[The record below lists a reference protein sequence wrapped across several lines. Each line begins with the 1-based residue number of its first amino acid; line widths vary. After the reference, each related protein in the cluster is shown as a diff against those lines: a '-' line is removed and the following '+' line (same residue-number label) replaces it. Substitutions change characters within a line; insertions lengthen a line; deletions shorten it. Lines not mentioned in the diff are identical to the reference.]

1 MTIYTRTK
9 NWSGLMVV
17 LMLASMASGSAS
29 PVTLLDEL
37 TETPTET
44 PTPTLTESPTEN
56 PTDTPTDTPTGTVTP
71 TDTPEPTLTN
81 MPTDTATNTP
91 TSTPSA
97 TPTPIT
103 PYLSAP
109 ACVGEHDHSDF
120 HTLWNSVDGCHYDH
134 EHGQYPFTQAV
145 ANAFPGFDLQALI
158 GGVGVGH
165 TNPSS
170 EMENHHKHGGMKWD
184 VTLSHTKG
192 CTGGIGAPTGVNA
205 LVLQYHAFGDYS
217 IEFESRIHSALA
229 LLRQC
234 RTANPTDYGY
244 VFVNQ
249 FQDYGQRITPYQGT
263 ILQYPDTPNP
273 AYPSPN
279 VPYFSVSCLGNVPQC
294 RPSIAYVFQRNA
306 DAFST
311 WFSNGFPNIQ
321 IGSPLFG
328 IELRVRDNYQLL
340 NYSDLTYPFTFAWLC
355 SSDGGLTYAA
365 LAGCRYNNSTTRVH
379 GVRGEIP
386 ASWDNL
392 VSFDSNPTLGR
403 ITAEG
408 FVTRYG
414 TLNVACAEP
423 GIDCHPIK
431 MVNAFTGKYI
441 SQFALVAGKASQAP
455 ENLPERDFCFTS
467 AGVLI
472 GCDSP
477 GAISSGWIRAGN

>member
-1 MTIYTRTK
+1 MPF
-9 NWSGLMVV
+9 
-17 LMLASMASGSAS
+17 SAS
-29 PVTLLDEL
+29 KTTKYILFLLNILLIGIVSSVSTSALSLDEL

-44 PTPTLTESPTEN
+44 PTPSLTDTPTETPSDT
-56 PTDTPTDTPTGTVTP
+56 PTPTPTDTPTETLTPTPTETVTP
-71 TDTPEPTLTN
+71 TSIP
-81 MPTDTATNTP
+81 TNTP
-91 TSTPSA
+91 TATPVAPYPSA
-97 TPTPIT
+97 P
-103 PYLSAP
+103 LCA
-109 ACVGEHDHSDF
+109 GEHNHSEF
-120 HTLWNSVDGCHYDH
+120 HTLWNSADGCHYNH
-134 EHGQYPFTQAV
+134 EHGQYPFTQSV
-145 ANAFPGFDLQALI
+145 ADTFPGFDLFALL
-158 GGVGVGH
+158 GSVEVGH

-170 EMENHHKHGGMKWD
+170 EMENTHKHGGMKWD

-192 CTGGIGAPTGVNA
+192 CTGGIGAPIGVNA
-205 LVLQYHAFGDYS
+205 LVLHYHAFGDYS
-217 IEFESRIHSALA
+217 IEFESRVHSALA

-234 RTANPTDYGY
+234 KTSNPTDYGY

-249 FQDYGQRITPYQGT
+249 FQDYGQRITPYQG
-263 ILQYPDTPNP
+263 IVLPYPDTPNP
-273 AYPSPN
+273 AYPAAN

-294 RPSIAYVFQRNA
+294 RPSIPYVFQKNA

-311 WFSNGFPNIQ
+311 WFSNGFPNQ
-321 IGSPLFG
+321 TIGSPLFG

-340 NYSDLTYPFTFAWLC
+340 DYSDLTYPFTFKWLC

-408 FVTRYG
+408 FVTHYG
-414 TLNVACAEP
+414 VLNVACTEP

-455 ENLPERDFCFTS
+455 ENLPERDICFTS
-467 AGVLI
+467 VGILI
-472 GCDSP
+472 SCDSS
-477 GAISSGWIRAGN
+477 GAISSGWIGAEN